1 MRWFASFHWR
11 AQGPTRFKPVSPH
24 RTALDIAQPGSKPCY
39 AREQAMLSAETSVLV
54 GNLPR
59 SCIAGQCDGLQAST
73 GEHKARPDSS
83 LYPHIARPLMSHSQ
97 GVSYVIGLRRAY
109 KGTGP
114 RKFTFSKLVYARVYM
129 WLNVTECSQIDLC
142 FKRKPDSD
150 SQNIETPTSWKANCF
165 T

>member
-1 MRWFASFHWR
+1 
-11 AQGPTRFKPVSPH
+11 
-24 RTALDIAQPGSKPCY
+24 
-39 AREQAMLSAETSVLV
+39 
-54 GNLPR
+54 
-59 SCIAGQCDGLQAST
+59 
-73 GEHKARPDSS
+73 
-83 LYPHIARPLMSHSQ
+83 MSHGQ